1 MALLVIQKKR
11 VSFSHDDPDLLMKPK
26 PAVIAEYTIGCPGID
41 WIKTAEQHEA
51 EVNAAF
57 IALKLSKN
65 AWKPRR
71 SSRTVVI
78 EATTEE
84 EDMQNAIAE
93 LEELAGLMMVN

>member
-1 MALLVIQKKR
+1 MALLIKR
-11 VSFSHDDPDLLMKPK
+11 VSFSHDDPDLLMKPN
-26 PAVIAEYTIGCPGID
+26 PAVIAEYTIGRPGIN

-57 IALKLSKN
+57 LALKLSKN

-71 SSRTVVI
+71 RSRTVII

-84 EDMQNAIAE
+84 EDMQNAISE
-93 LEELAGLMMVN
+93 LEELSGLMMM